1 MNTPA
6 LIPISRVT
14 NENPSVKTF
23 WFDYDLKSEPGQ
35 FVMVWIPGVDQK
47 PFSISYD
54 DAQHFGI
61 SVFAVGPFS
70 QTLCEKKSGD
80 RVGITG
86 PYGNPFTIKPHTHY
100 ITVGGGYGAGPLG
113 MLAERMAKQ
122 QCTVDFC
129 IGAKNSDLLLFEERI
144 AHLPHASVHVATDD
158 GSRGHHGYVTDI
170 LDGLLKKHMD
180 QPSEYSIAVAACGPE
195 LMEKKVLD
203 ICNTYGVHCEISI
216 ERYMKCGF
224 GICGQCTVDDVGIP
238 MCTKGPVVDRETA
251 NRISEFG
258 VFHRNKSGIKELF
271 LSPRI

>member
-1 MNTPA
+1 MNSPL

-14 NENPSVKTF
+14 NENASVKTF

-35 FVMVWIPGVDQK
+35 FVMIWIPGVDQK

-54 DAQHFGI
+54 DAQRFGI

-70 QTLCEKKSGD
+70 QALCEKKSGD

-86 PYGNPFTIKPHTHY
+86 PYGNPFTIRPNTHY

-113 MLAERMAKQ
+113 ILAERMAEQ
-122 QCTVDFC
+122 RCTVDFC
-129 IGAKNSDLLLFEERI
+129 IGAKNNDLLLFEERI
-144 AHLPHASVHVATDD
+144 ARLPHALVHVATDD

-170 LDGLLKKHMD
+170 LEGLLQKHMAES
-180 QPSEYSIAVAACGPE
+180 SEHPIAVAACGPE
-195 LMEKKVLD
+195 LMEKKILD
-203 ICNTYGVHCEISI
+203 ICNTYGVDCEISI

-224 GICGQCTVDDVGIP
+224 GICGQCTVDDTGIP

-251 NRISEFG
+251 NQISEFG
-258 VFHRNKSGIKELF
+258 VFHRNKSGNKTSF